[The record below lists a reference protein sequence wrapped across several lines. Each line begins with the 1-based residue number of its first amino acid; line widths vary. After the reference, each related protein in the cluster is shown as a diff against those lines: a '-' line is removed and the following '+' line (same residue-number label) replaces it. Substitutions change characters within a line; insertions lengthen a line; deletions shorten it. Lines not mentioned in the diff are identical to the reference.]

1 MLREEKG
8 STLITVLL
16 MIVVFTVIGLS
27 LIGINVNNS
36 KQVSKSGNDIQATN
50 LAEMGTTHLKEVIF
64 TKISSDAYKTK
75 DLEQI
80 KTSLQSELNPI
91 INLDFQVSTSN
102 KTKFKIAAATVQ
114 NEVVGNNEILTVK
127 FTTVGISENTQTRE
141 ISGTIKVTRGR
152 SVSFPPKPT
161 SIKDE
166 NTYLNTVTYKFDG
179 IRTEPEY
186 YYNGF
191 TLTPPTTLTYT
202 VTADLYAKG
211 IIRQEA
217 NTDLIVWGNAYV
229 ENPYPKINDPGNGN
243 LGLMCV
249 EKKLFI
255 YSNQKFDI
263 KKLSDSGYSTC
274 SEVVGHKPA
283 LNGVYAKDYEYIRT
297 TNPDNWSKG
306 NLTIENIE
314 YK

>member
-1 MLREEKG
+1 MLRQEKG
-8 STLITVLL
+8 STLVTVLL

-64 TKISSDAYKTK
+64 TTITSDAYKTK
-75 DLEQI
+75 DGEQI
-80 KTSLQSELNPI
+80 KISLQSELNTI
-91 INLDFQVSTSN
+91 INHEFQVNTSN

-127 FTTVGISENTQTRE
+127 FTTAGMSENNQNRE

-152 SVSFPPKPT
+152 GVSFPPRPT
-161 SIKDE
+161 TIKDE
-166 NTYLNTVTYKFDG
+166 DTYLDTVTYKLNEV
-179 IRTEPEY
+179 RPESEY
-186 YYNGF
+186 YYMGF

-211 IIRQEA
+211 TIRQEA
-217 NTDLIVWGNAYV
+217 NTDLTVWGNAHV
-229 ENPYPKINDPGNGN
+229 ENPYPKTNDPNNGN

-249 EKKLFI
+249 DKKLFI
-255 YSNQKFDI
+255 YSNLNFDI
-263 KKLSDSGYSTC
+263 KKLSDYGYTSC
-274 SEVVGHKPA
+274 SQVVGHSPP
-283 LNGVYAKDYEYIRT
+283 LNGVYANDYEYIRT
-297 TNPDNWSKG
+297 TSPDNWSKG
-306 NLTIENIE
+306 NLTIENVE

>member
-1 MLREEKG
+1 MREEKG

-50 LAEMGTTHLKEVIF
+50 LAEMGTTHLKEDIF
-64 TKISSDAYKTK
+64 TKIASDEYKTK
-75 DLEQI
+75 DLEEI
-80 KTSLQSELNPI
+80 KKSLQSELDTI
-91 INLDFQVSTSN
+91 INHDFQVNTSN

-114 NEVVGNNEILTVK
+114 NEVVGNNEIIKVK
-127 FTTVGISENTQTRE
+127 FTSVGTSENDQTRKV
-141 ISGTIKVTRGR
+141 IGTFKLLRGKG
-152 SVSFPPKPT
+152 VSFPPKPPNIT
-161 SIKDE
+161 DA
-166 NTYLNTVTYKFDG
+166 NTYLNSIVYKG
-179 IRTEPEY
+179 NYTKTEPVY
-186 YYNGF
+186 YYSGF
-191 TLTPPTTLTYT
+191 TMNPPTTLTFT

-211 IIRQEA
+211 TIRQEA
-217 NTDLIVWGNAYV
+217 NTDLTVWGNAHV
-229 ENPYPKINDPGNGN
+229 ENPYPKTNNPGNGN

-255 YSNQKFDI
+255 YSNLNFDI
-263 KKLSDSGYSTC
+263 KKLSDYGYTSC
-274 SEVVGHKPA
+274 SQVVAHRPP

-297 TNPDNWSKG
+297 TSPDNWSKG
-306 NLTIENIE
+306 NLTIEDIE